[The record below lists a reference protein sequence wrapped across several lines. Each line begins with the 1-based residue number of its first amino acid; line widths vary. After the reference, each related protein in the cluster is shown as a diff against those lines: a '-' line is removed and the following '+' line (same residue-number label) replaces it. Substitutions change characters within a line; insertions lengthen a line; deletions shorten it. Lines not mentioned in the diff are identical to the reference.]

1 MNQFGGVYSRR
12 VVHMPGAEKRWSET
26 GLGDRPGARSFS
38 RSQDGRSE
46 MEKVGR
52 EPIAIIGIGCRFPGA
67 QGPEAFWNL
76 LREGVDAI
84 TEIPSDRFDV
94 GDVYD
99 PKPGIPGKL
108 STRWGGFLEGVDEF
122 DPYFFGISSR
132 EAAAMDPQQ
141 RVLLDVAWEAIE
153 DADLV
158 PEKLEAGRIGV
169 FAGTCNSDYG
179 NLLEDSADID
189 IYFAGGNALS
199 VLSGRL
205 SYALGLQG
213 PSMTV
218 DTACS
223 TSLVAVH
230 LACQSLLSGEST
242 VALAGG

>member
-1 MNQFGGVYSRR
+1 
-12 VVHMPGAEKRWSET
+12 MPGAEKRWSET

-52 EPIAIIGIGCRFPGA
+52 EPIAIIGIGCRFPSA

-76 LREGVDAI
+76 LCEGVDAI

-132 EAAAMDPQQ
+132 EAAAMDP
-141 RVLLDVAWEAIE
+141 
-153 DADLV
+153 
-158 PEKLEAGRIGV
+158 
-169 FAGTCNSDYG
+169 
-179 NLLEDSADID
+179 
-189 IYFAGGNALS
+189 
-199 VLSGRL
+199 
-205 SYALGLQG
+205 
-213 PSMTV
+213 
-218 DTACS
+218 
-223 TSLVAVH
+223 
-230 LACQSLLSGEST
+230 
-242 VALAGG
+242 